1 MGKKKREHVVFDQ
14 MLKPK
19 KSIPFSM
26 INREVSQKQKRMIAE
41 RTRWKAW
48 YKQNVKQGANDW
60 ANLNKRVTAIEQQL
74 GMRKAMEES
83 IESVVDK
90 VLNEMINNK

>member
-26 INREVSQKQKRMIAE
+26 INKQDAKKEKKRK
-41 RTRWKAW
+41 RKGG
-48 YKQNVKQGANDW
+48 YKRFTLVDEM
-60 ANLNKRVTAIEQQL
+60 KR
-74 GMRKAMEES
+74 
-83 IESVVDK
+83 
-90 VLNEMINNK
+90 